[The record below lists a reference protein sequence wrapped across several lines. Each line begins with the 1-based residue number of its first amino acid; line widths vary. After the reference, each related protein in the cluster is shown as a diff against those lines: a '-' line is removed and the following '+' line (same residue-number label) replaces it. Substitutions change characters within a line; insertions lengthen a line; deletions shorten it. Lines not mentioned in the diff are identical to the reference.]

1 MRRQFCIKESASVH
15 TGNSRKGADIMRK
28 NGWLLLLVLL
38 CVAFLVSCGK
48 DKNVQEEKGELV
60 RTETE
65 GHSLLS
71 PSL

>member
-1 MRRQFCIKESASVH
+1 
-15 TGNSRKGADIMRK
+15 MRK

-38 CVAFLVSCGK
+38 CVAFVVSCGK
-48 DKNVQEEKGELV
+48 EKNVQEEKGELV